1 LEQHIPHKAEV
12 QKIAHV
18 LDVPTEEVIFLSS
31 HSEKQLEFLF
41 HAISMS
47 IQKDQSQ
54 VWEPL
59 AKVVKFIPNFLN
71 AKISEEVLGPHI
83 TANITYHV
91 GVKDAISISN
101 FFSNKFFA
109 DVMEHVLP
117 EKIEHILKEAPIEKM
132 RIVLQE
138 LLKRKNYY
146 QLSSLMDYVPID
158 RAAKLTLEVEDY
170 EILSTVAY
178 LSSKKDRHWKILATY
193 TDDRI
198 KGFLQISLEQDRA
211 EMIQE
216 IYNSADSNFKSR
228 LKNLMSGFSE
238 NLLSQVKL

>member
-1 LEQHIPHKAEV
+1 MEQHIPHKAEL
-12 QKIAHV
+12 QKISHV
-18 LDVPTEEVIFLSS
+18 LNVSLEEVTFLSS

-41 HAISMS
+41 HAISNS
-47 IQKDQSQ
+47 IQKEQSQ

-101 FFSNKFFA
+101 FFSNKFFT
-109 DVMEHVLP
+109 DVMENVLP
-117 EKIEHILKEAPIEKM
+117 EKIEHILEEAPIDKM

-146 QLSSLMDYVPID
+146 QLSSLMDYVPLD
-158 RAAKLTLEVEDY
+158 RAAKLTMEVKDFET
-170 EILSTVAY
+170 LSTVAY
-178 LSSKKDRHWKILATY
+178 LSSKKDRLWKILTTY

-198 KGFLQISLEQDRA
+198 KGFLQVSLEQDRA

-216 IYNSADSNFKSR
+216 IYDSAEPSFQSKLKS
-228 LKNLMSGFSE
+228 LMSGFSE
-238 NLLSQVKL
+238 NLRSQLKL

>member
-1 LEQHIPHKAEV
+1 MESHLPHKGEL

-18 LDVPTEEVIFLSS
+18 LDVSLEDVQFLAG
-31 HSEKQLEFLF
+31 HTEKQLVFLF
-41 HAISMS
+41 NSISNA
-47 IQKDQSQ
+47 IQKDQSH

-59 AKVVKFIPNFLN
+59 ARVVKFIPNFLN

-117 EKIEHILKEAPIEKM
+117 EKIQGILAEAPYEKM
-132 RIVLQE
+132 RIVLIE
-138 LLKRKNYY
+138 LLNRKNYY
-146 QLSSLMDYVPID
+146 HLSNLMDYVPLD
-158 RAAKLTLEVEDY
+158 RAAKLTLEVKDY
-170 EILSTVAY
+170 EILSTVAFF
-178 LSSKKDRHWKILATY
+178 SSKKDRLWRILTTY
-193 TDDRI
+193 HDERTTGFI
-198 KGFLQISLEQDRA
+198 KISLEMDRA

-216 IYNSADSNFKSR
+216 IYDTADQNYKTR
-228 LKNLMSGFSE
+228 LKNMILGIEE
-238 NLLSQVKL
+238 NLRMGLSL